1 MILVRLIGTAASLLL
16 SVHLAIAAW
25 TALMLLLPGHLG
37 WSVPAITSV
46 LK

>member
-1 MILVRLIGTAASLLL
+1 MFLIKAIGAGASLAL

-25 TALMLLLPGHLG
+25 VGLMLLLPGHIG